1 MDADMNPQIVA
12 TIRRELQM
20 RLNQIAEEVR
30 EYPGP
35 IARCDAQLG
44 GLIEERTEIH
54 AALAALENS

>member
-1 MDADMNPQIVA
+1 MDVDMNPQVVV
-12 TIRRELQM
+12 TIRRELLM

-44 GLIEERTEIH
+44 GLIEERAEIH
-54 AALAALENS
+54 AALAALEKT